1 MLSTKILVQKTG
13 DKGEVL
19 ESYEFSNTFTPLG
32 LDSLDLLAEDP
43 ELPHHYITIG
53 SDYDPNQEVIEE
65 KVGTKQATVLLRET
79 EPLDVET
86 TPVLR
91 TRTLSVQF
99 GGYLNELE
107 VRSLGISDAGGNMY
121 TYTNVKDIEGR
132 PITITLTRNENLYI
146 TYTYQISALRYLPQD
161 LEVAGTG
168 IPTGCKALLVRT
180 ETSPTRGYYYYAN
193 EQDYIDSN
201 WEALHKSFYKDDTRN
216 SKYGPDFGNKDFGD
230 NSIAGTSSGVTE
242 IRDLHSGLL
251 PDFLAGVDGT
261 SKLEAY
267 KHFTDERTQYVVAFR
282 IAPNYS
288 VILNKAIPF
297 TRVSQ
302 LALEVSLPY
311 ILDVV
316 PYIDPREYE

>member
-13 DKGEVL
+13 DKGEIL
-19 ESYEFSNTFTPLG
+19 ESYEFSNSFTTLG

-65 KVGTKQATVLLRET
+65 IVGTKQATVLLRET

-146 TYTYQISALRYLPQD
+146 TYIYQISALRYLPQD

-180 ETSPTRGYYYYAN
+180 ESSPTRGYYYYAN

-201 WEALHKSFYKDDTRN
+201 WEALYKSFYKDDTRN
-216 SKYGPDFGNKDFGD
+216 SKYGPDFGNKAFDD
-230 NSIAGTSSGVTE
+230 MTIAGSSTGVTA
-242 IRDLHSGLL
+242 IKDFHSNLI
-251 PDFLAGVDGT
+251 PSFSTAPNDAVAIP
-261 SKLEAY
+261 AY
-267 KHFTDERTQYVVAFR
+267 SFFVDERTQYVVAFR

-288 VILNKAIPF
+288 IILNKAIPF
-297 TRVSQ
+297 TRTSQ